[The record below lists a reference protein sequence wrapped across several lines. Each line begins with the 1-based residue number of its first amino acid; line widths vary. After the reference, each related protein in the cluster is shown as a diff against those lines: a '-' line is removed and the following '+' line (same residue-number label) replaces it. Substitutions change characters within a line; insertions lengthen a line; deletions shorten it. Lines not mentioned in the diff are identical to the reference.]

1 MSIQLSAEALLTR
14 DLISCHTPSGRERAA
29 ADCLVQAFQT
39 LNYDEAYIDAAGN
52 AVGILHCEDSRGNS
66 PEAGPTVML
75 NGHIDTV
82 ALGDETLWAH
92 PPLSGAVSDEEDGTR
107 MWGRGACDMKAAV
120 ACMVYAAKD
129 AAEAGFNGTLIVT
142 GVVQEEVGGFGARYL
157 ATEQQAD
164 VVILGEPSKLK
175 LMVGH
180 RGRLEVHAHIQGK
193 IAHAANN
200 SLGLNALYEAAE
212 VLNTLETLELPTG
225 GRLNGSS
232 LTPTNLASSPDSHN
246 VVPGEARLVIDYRN
260 IPEDAPEAVLARLQE
275 AMPKAQ
281 LEVLTEHAT
290 SEDGQVAIDYPHIAP
305 AYLTPLDSPYLAT
318 ARQTLQNVL
327 PNYGVTFEEDVW
339 WFCTDAPYL
348 ADMSNGKGGHAVI
361 IGFGPGEEE
370 RAHTTH
376 ENVPLKH
383 LEVARASYRD
393 LCLAYAREYSSQ
405 AVSV

>member
-1 MSIQLSAEALLTR
+1 MSIQLSVEALLTR
-14 DLISCHTPSGRERAA
+14 DLINCHTPSGRERAA

-52 AVGILHCEDSRGNS
+52 AVGILRCGES
-66 PEAGPTVML
+66 PETGPTVML

-82 ALGDETLWAH
+82 ALGDESLWAQ
-92 PPLSGAVSDEEDGTR
+92 PPLSGAVSEEDDGPR

-129 AAEAGFNGTLIVT
+129 AAEAGFNGTLMVT
-142 GVVQEEVGGFGARYL
+142 GVVQEEVGGFGARHL
-157 ATEQQAD
+157 ATEQHAD

-180 RGRLEVHAHIQGK
+180 RGRLEVHAYIRGK

-212 VLNTLETLELPTG
+212 ALKTLETLELPTG

-232 LTPTNLASSPDSHN
+232 LTPTNLVSSPDSHN
-246 VVPGEARLVIDYRN
+246 VVPGEARLVIAYRN
-260 IPEDAPEAVLARLQE
+260 IPEDAPEAVLARLQA
-275 AMPKAQ
+275 AMPKAR

-290 SEDGQVAIDYPHIAP
+290 SENGEVTIDYPHIAP
-305 AYLTPLDSPYLAT
+305 AYLTPLDSPYLDT
-318 ARQTLQNVL
+318 ARQTLQDVL
-327 PNYGVTFEEDVW
+327 PSYGVNFEEDVW

-348 ADMSNGKGGHAVI
+348 AEMSNGKGGNAVI

-383 LEVARASYRD
+383 LEVARATYRD
-393 LCLAYAREYSSQ
+393 LCLAYAREHSSQ
-405 AVSV
+405 ASAVSV

>member
-39 LNYDEAYIDAAGN
+39 LNYDDAYIDAAGN
-52 AVGILHCEDSRGNS
+52 AVGILHCGDS
-66 PEAGPTVML
+66 PETGPTVML

-82 ALGDETLWAH
+82 ALGDESLWAH
-92 PPLSGAVSDEEDGTR
+92 PPLSGAVSDEDGSSQKGGGPR

-120 ACMVYAAKD
+120 ACMAYAAKD
-129 AAEAGFNGTLIVT
+129 AADAGFNGTLIVT

-193 IAHAANN
+193 IAHAASNN
-200 SLGLNALYEAAE
+200 LGLNALYEAAE
-212 VLNTLETLELPTG
+212 VLKTLEILELPTG
-225 GRLNGSS
+225 GRLHGSS

-260 IPEDAPEAVLARLQE
+260 IP
-275 AMPKAQ
+275 
-281 LEVLTEHAT
+281 
-290 SEDGQVAIDYPHIAP
+290 
-305 AYLTPLDSPYLAT
+305 
-318 ARQTLQNVL
+318 
-327 PNYGVTFEEDVW
+327 
-339 WFCTDAPYL
+339 
-348 ADMSNGKGGHAVI
+348 
-361 IGFGPGEEE
+361 
-370 RAHTTH
+370 
-376 ENVPLKH
+376 
-383 LEVARASYRD
+383 
-393 LCLAYAREYSSQ
+393 
-405 AVSV
+405 